1 MPTPFLGSGPIPS
14 PDHAARSPDPPVKC
28 TSPIFALV
36 ASLALPAAA
45 QEIDAPT
52 SADALSAK
60 ATDPTASLMAFNLL
74 GTYTGGYHGDAPGLP
89 DEASSLTFRPVI
101 PFTFLDHPNLLRL
114 TVPYQ
119 LGGRGEEGF
128 GPISVF
134 DLFMF
139 NQSWGRWG
147 FGPLLNF
154 DTTGDLADS
163 FSLGPAVGAVA
174 NLNKKLKIGVFAQ
187 NLFAGDTA
195 ISQLQ
200 PVLAYQL
207 GNGWSV
213 SAGDLQY
220 IYDWEASQWLNAP
233 IGFQVGKVTKLGGQP
248 IRLAANPQYNLID
261 RDGLNEWSI
270 TLTFTALFPSF

>member
-1 MPTPFLGSGPIPS
+1 MKFPFPIL
-14 PDHAARSPDPPVKC
+14 
-28 TSPIFALV
+28 ALV
-36 ASLALPAAA
+36 AGVAVRAPA
-45 QEIDAPT
+45 QEIHET
-52 SADALSAK
+52 STADALSAK
-60 ATDPTASLMAFNLL
+60 ATDPTASLMALNLL
-74 GTYTGGYHGDAPGLP
+74 GTYTGGYHGDGHGLP
-89 DEASSLTFRPVI
+89 DDTSSLTFRPVI
-101 PFTFLDHPNLLRL
+101 PFEFLDHPNLLRL

-139 NQSWGRWG
+139 NHTWGRWG

-163 FSLGPAVGAVA
+163 LSLGPAVGAVA

-220 IYDWEASQWLNAP
+220 VYDWEASQWLSAP
-233 IGFQVGKVTKLGGQP
+233 VGFQIGKVLKLGDQP